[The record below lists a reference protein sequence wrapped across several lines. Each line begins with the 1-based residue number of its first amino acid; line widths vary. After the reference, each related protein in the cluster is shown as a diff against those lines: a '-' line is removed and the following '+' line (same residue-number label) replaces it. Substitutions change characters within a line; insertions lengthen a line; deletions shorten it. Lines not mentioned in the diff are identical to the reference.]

1 MLASNKYKSSYS
13 KYFLKEF
20 FDFMHSLESGKMR
33 AKLSLFMPHP
43 QIAYLFLEAHASQGL
58 VLSVTESVCLSE

>member
-20 FDFMHSLESGKMR
+20 FDLMHSLESGKMR
-33 AKLSLFMPHP
+33 AKLFMPHP